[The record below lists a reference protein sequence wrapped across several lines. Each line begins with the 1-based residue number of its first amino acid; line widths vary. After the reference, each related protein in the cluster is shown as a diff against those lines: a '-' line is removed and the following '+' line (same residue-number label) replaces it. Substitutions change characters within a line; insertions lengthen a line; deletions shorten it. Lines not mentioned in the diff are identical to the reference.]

1 MLVKVNIGRN
11 QTAGSGNILQYH
23 HNNNNPVSSQ
33 PSKPTEGCIPPTQ
46 ADKTQLPSKTPASPG
61 DSKQAMQI
69 KKTDKG
75 SFCLVMSNNNSSAVT
90 YDTPQRSQAGGSR
103 PGSPKYASTAPIYD
117 EPPLE
122 SPIYDEPPMEMEVEA
137 AHLQN
142 GPSAQHYT
150 PTHSLQKQQQQ
161 QAKLLQHPSVQQQ
174 SKHKRNPSTTEYS
187 PAGRECIK
195 HMVNVE
201 TSSKQA
207 QQPSSP
213 TPAGTSDSLASAK
226 AAQQQKDISEKKQS
240 WRILEANVLK
250 SIEAR
255 HSRQNSLASQ
265 EYPTV
270 ATVNYQDS
278 GYSTGP
284 SPSLRRKNRR
294 RQMSIGEAAFDLSEV
309 SMLTHRLHEEMWAAS
324 ETCRDSPQR
333 WQPTPGSKAAM
344 LVKVNIGRNQTAG
357 SGNVLQYHHNN
368 NHPVSSQPSKPTGG
382 CIPPTQ
388 ADKTQLPSKMP
399 ASPGDS
405 KQAMQIKKT
414 DKGSFCLV
422 MSNNNSSAVTYDT
435 PQRSQTGGSRPGSP
449 KYASTA
455 PIYDEPPLE
464 SPIYD
469 EPPMEMEVEAAHLQN
484 GPSAQQYTPTHSLQ
498 KQQQQ
503 QAKLLQ
509 HPSVQQQSKHKRNP
523 SATEYSPAGREC
535 IKHMVNVETSSKQAQ
550 QPSSPTPAG
559 TSDSLASAKAA
570 QQQKDISEKKQSWRI
585 LEANVLKSIE
595 ARHSRQNSLA
605 SQEYPTVATVNY
617 QDSGYSTGPSPSLR
631 RKNRRRQMVGGGQGR
646 PGSVGSN
653 GELSVLNEKLMAEM
667 RAVVGRS
674 GTTRGSKA
682 SLDTEMSENSIPC
695 DASHARSPLDSLKK
709 YGGCV
714 GSRDDITASNRSL
727 YRPGQD
733 ARASCHSDTS
743 APTPQTEGQLR
754 QKRTYEKVDSLEKS
768 ITSQISLC
776 SPEPTRSPS
785 QAGTLES
792 NSKLENGQKGSGT
805 LGSAVV
811 GYQFPY
817 ATLRKPPAEASM
829 ADWASKNL
837 NMHTQGIFRRRV
849 SIANMLSWNRGSIK
863 KPMLITSDRTVKKE
877 ACDMFKLVQV
887 YMGDRQARLERPHV
901 ALVIVTKCWS
911 MQALRDELYI
921 QLVRQTTDNLCHRSM
936 AAGWELLA
944 ISLAFF
950 SPSPK
955 FRRYLEGYIQRH
967 LDPAYDKKITQSIKD
982 QLETKNKKNSKSR
995 KKRKQNTEEGLP
1007 ISTYAQYCY
1016 RKLQKVAVTGGKKGL
1031 RKPTIE
1037 EIDHAK
1043 NAIVTPSLFGSAL
1056 EEIMQRQHQLFPD
1069 RKLPWAQIQ
1078 LSQYVLALGGA
1089 QTEGIFRVPGDI
1101 DEVNALKLLV
1111 DQWKIPD
1118 NLSDPTVPASLLKLW
1133 YRELEEPLIPQSF
1146 YQQCISNYENP
1157 EAAIAVVHFLPELNR
1172 LVLCYL
1178 IHFLQVFNVRKMSKN
1193 PPNRRGIVFEVGAHL
1208 EARDTLKNCCNRA
1221 RESSYT
1227 VKFYDGVIHAVKDI
1241 HVKPYRNEK
1250 SGGKSK
1256 IEDKQKEKVCD
1267 KEKSTRGHKVREKFI
1282 DIKEQSSTPKSKK
1295 YKRNETEN
1303 KRAADKEDNDRKVP
1317 VKGEVQEESKKP
1329 KRGSTS
1335 EMVKEERK
1343 VSRVKTVDKKKTVE
1357 ETKKKEEEKN
1367 VESGEE
1373 TTEKSETSAE
1383 QETSSK
1389 ESKKE
1394 DNRLAEKEKSQQP
1407 EEALMENKD
1416 AENTETEVEKQTEPE
1431 EKKTEP
1437 EEKVP
1442 DTKAKTAEGSVDGTK
1457 ETGKEENRG
1466 ETSKQKGQAEE
1477 KKEKEAAKTTA
1488 QSTED
1493 REPAAELGDS
1503 KPAEQ
1508 SPNQARRKRGRPPS
1522 KETKKSSQSG
1532 SSDQD
1537 RSRRKSSRL
1546 PLNGHG
1552 QHSIK
1557 SMPVTIDS
1565 KHTTQSDSKQK
1576 ESATVYTAIKRSQDS
1591 LSPKALTIDPNHTF
1605 KCKVPDCL
1613 KSFRKAKL
1621 LHYHMKYY
1629 HGVDKAAESEQS
1641 PTKRSIQ
1648 TRASE
1653 KQAALENPKRRRTI
1667 SASLHIPLH
1676 SAHRNLPSSR
1686 TDSKV
1691 GKLHERR
1698 RTSAP
1703 PAVNMLHNHRPSLRE
1718 KSKENQLEKSNRKQ
1732 QEKEKDKGAND
1743 TVKEKE
1749 KIREKKHREFLRV
1762 KLKKKK
1768 KKKKNKSAYTGS
1780 EENID
1785 ISRDFSPKKIF
1796 VQSKLNLSHKSPF
1809 SHKHKLL
1816 YNSSP
1821 GYTEK
1826 IKVDDEDTVSD
1837 SSTDSLLWSEDELG
1851 QDVDVT
1857 TNPDDDGPNEGHREF
1872 EIVRC
1877 ICEVQEENDFMIQC
1891 EECLC
1896 WQHGV
1901 CMGLLED
1908 NVPEKYTCYICRDP
1922 PGQRQSLKYWYDKDW
1937 LSNGHMYGLS
1947 FLEENYSH
1955 QNAKKIAATHQ
1966 LLGDVHKVIEV
1977 LNGLQLKMSIL
1988 QSQAHPDLKFRCQ
2001 SWKQVDSKEKPR
2013 KRQVA
2018 AAGQVEGQGREISA
2032 AEKPCR
2038 IPSVQESYIASEHCY
2053 QKPRTY
2059 YPAVEQRLVV
2069 ETRGSELEERMRG
2082 FRENGEDLLVLE
2094 QRYGRSPDQDRR
2106 KADWEPRLEKEQDKE
2121 AEVSKRS
2128 CSGESCNVKVAR
2140 EDRDSDMNFQ
2150 QQWQINLM
2158 DHIEAVQD
2166 EVIHRMD
2173 FIEREL
2179 DVLESWLD
2187 YTGELEP
2194 PEPLARLPQ
2203 LKHRIKQL
2211 LMELGKV
2218 QQIALCCST

>member
-1 MLVKVNIGRN
+1 
-11 QTAGSGNILQYH
+11 
-23 HNNNNPVSSQ
+23 
-33 PSKPTEGCIPPTQ
+33 
-46 ADKTQLPSKTPASPG
+46 
-61 DSKQAMQI
+61 
-69 KKTDKG
+69 
-75 SFCLVMSNNNSSAVT
+75 
-90 YDTPQRSQAGGSR
+90 
-103 PGSPKYASTAPIYD
+103 
-117 EPPLE
+117 
-122 SPIYDEPPMEMEVEA
+122 
-137 AHLQN
+137 
-142 GPSAQHYT
+142 
-150 PTHSLQKQQQQ
+150 
-161 QAKLLQHPSVQQQ
+161 
-174 SKHKRNPSTTEYS
+174 
-187 PAGRECIK
+187 
-195 HMVNVE
+195 
-201 TSSKQA
+201 
-207 QQPSSP
+207 
-213 TPAGTSDSLASAK
+213 
-226 AAQQQKDISEKKQS
+226 
-240 WRILEANVLK
+240 
-250 SIEAR
+250 
-255 HSRQNSLASQ
+255 
-265 EYPTV
+265 
-270 ATVNYQDS
+270 
-278 GYSTGP
+278 
-284 SPSLRRKNRR
+284 
-294 RQMSIGEAAFDLSEV
+294 
-309 SMLTHRLHEEMWAAS
+309 
-324 ETCRDSPQR
+324 
-333 WQPTPGSKAAM
+333 
-344 LVKVNIGRNQTAG
+344 
-357 SGNVLQYHHNN
+357 
-368 NHPVSSQPSKPTGG
+368 
-382 CIPPTQ
+382 
-388 ADKTQLPSKMP
+388 
-399 ASPGDS
+399 
-405 KQAMQIKKT
+405 
-414 DKGSFCLV
+414 
-422 MSNNNSSAVTYDT
+422 
-435 PQRSQTGGSRPGSP
+435 
-449 KYASTA
+449 
-455 PIYDEPPLE
+455 
-464 SPIYD
+464 
-469 EPPMEMEVEAAHLQN
+469 
-484 GPSAQQYTPTHSLQ
+484 
-498 KQQQQ
+498 
-503 QAKLLQ
+503 
-509 HPSVQQQSKHKRNP
+509 
-523 SATEYSPAGREC
+523 
-535 IKHMVNVETSSKQAQ
+535 
-550 QPSSPTPAG
+550 
-559 TSDSLASAKAA
+559 
-570 QQQKDISEKKQSWRI
+570 
-585 LEANVLKSIE
+585 
-595 ARHSRQNSLA
+595 
-605 SQEYPTVATVNY
+605 
-617 QDSGYSTGPSPSLR
+617 
-631 RKNRRRQMVGGGQGR
+631 
-646 PGSVGSN
+646 
-653 GELSVLNEKLMAEM
+653 
-667 RAVVGRS
+667 
-674 GTTRGSKA
+674 
-682 SLDTEMSENSIPC
+682 
-695 DASHARSPLDSLKK
+695 
-709 YGGCV
+709 
-714 GSRDDITASNRSL
+714 
-727 YRPGQD
+727 
-733 ARASCHSDTS
+733 
-743 APTPQTEGQLR
+743 
-754 QKRTYEKVDSLEKS
+754 
-768 ITSQISLC
+768 
-776 SPEPTRSPS
+776 
-785 QAGTLES
+785 
-792 NSKLENGQKGSGT
+792 
-805 LGSAVV
+805 
-811 GYQFPY
+811 
-817 ATLRKPPAEASM
+817 
-829 ADWASKNL
+829 
-837 NMHTQGIFRRRV
+837 
-849 SIANMLSWNRGSIK
+849 
-863 KPMLITSDRTVKKE
+863 
-877 ACDMFKLVQV
+877 
-887 YMGDRQARLERPHV
+887 
-901 ALVIVTKCWS
+901 
-911 MQALRDELYI
+911 
-921 QLVRQTTDNLCHRSM
+921 
-936 AAGWELLA
+936 
-944 ISLAFF
+944 
-950 SPSPK
+950 
-955 FRRYLEGYIQRH
+955 
-967 LDPAYDKKITQSIKD
+967 
-982 QLETKNKKNSKSR
+982 
-995 KKRKQNTEEGLP
+995 
-1007 ISTYAQYCY
+1007 
-1016 RKLQKVAVTGGKKGL
+1016 
-1031 RKPTIE
+1031 
-1037 EIDHAK
+1037 
-1043 NAIVTPSLFGSAL
+1043 
-1056 EEIMQRQHQLFPD
+1056 
-1069 RKLPWAQIQ
+1069 
-1078 LSQYVLALGGA
+1078 
-1089 QTEGIFRVPGDI
+1089 
-1101 DEVNALKLLV
+1101 
-1111 DQWKIPD
+1111 
-1118 NLSDPTVPASLLKLW
+1118 
-1133 YRELEEPLIPQSF
+1133 
-1146 YQQCISNYENP
+1146 
-1157 EAAIAVVHFLPELNR
+1157 
-1172 LVLCYL
+1172 
-1178 IHFLQVFNVRKMSKN
+1178 MSKN

-1208 EARDTLKNCCNRA
+1208 EARDTLKNWYAANIEKIDYEEEKVLIHYRQWSHRYDEWFEWSSPYLRPVERIQLRKEGLQEGEVQAEFRVNEKVLASWTDCRFYPAKVLSVNRDL
-1221 RESSYT
+1221 SSYT
-1227 VKFYDGVIHAVKDI
+1227 VKFYDGVIQAVKDI

-1267 KEKSTRGHKVREKFI
+1267 KEKSTRGLKVREKFI
-1282 DIKEQSSTPKSKK
+1282 DIKEQSSSPKSKK

-1303 KRAADKEDNDRKVP
+1303 KRDADKEDDDREVA
-1317 VKGEVQEESKKP
+1317 VKGEVQEESKKLQQ
-1329 KRGSTS
+1329 GSTS

-1343 VSRVKTVDKKKTVE
+1343 ASRVKTVYKKKTVE

-1373 TTEKSETSAE
+1373 TTEKSVTSAE

-1437 EEKVP
+1437 EQKVP
-1442 DTKAKTAEGSVDGTK
+1442 ETEAKTAEGSGDGTE
-1457 ETGKEENRG
+1457 ETGKEEDRG
-1466 ETSKQKGQAEE
+1466 ETSEQKGQAEE

-1522 KETKKSSQSG
+1522 KAKSPDNQHGVLELRKRKISLGAHVPSKRTKLDTNAETKKSSQSG

-1546 PLNGHG
+1546 PINGHG

-1557 SMPVTIDS
+1557 STPVPVDS
-1565 KHTTQSDSKQK
+1565 KHTTQSHSKQK
-1576 ESATVYTAIKRSQDS
+1576 ESATDQGESAELKSAVDSSGQSQESSNAVPESPAPPSSEKPTQEEGAAPNETPTTALKGEPGKLPTETAPVVKRQPQPPNPNKYSREPLYTAIKRSQDS
-1591 LSPKALTIDPNHTF
+1591 LSPKALTIDLNHTF

-1667 SASLHIPLH
+1667 SASLH
-1676 SAHRNLPSSR
+1676 
-1686 TDSKV
+1686 SKV

-1703 PAVNMLHNHRPSLRE
+1703 PAVNTLHNHRPSLRE

-1768 KKKKNKSAYTGS
+1768 KKKKKNKSEYTGS

-1857 TNPDDDGPNEGHREF
+1857 TNPDDDGPNEGRREF

-1908 NVPEKYTCYICRDP
+1908 NVPEKYICYICRDP

-1955 QNAKKIAATHQ
+1955 QNAKKITATHQ

-2001 SWKQVDSKEKPR
+2001 SWKQVDAKEKPR
-2013 KRQVA
+2013 KRQVT
-2018 AAGQVEGQGREISA
+2018 AAGLVEGEDREISA
-2032 AEKPCR
+2032 TEKPCR
-2038 IPSVQESYIASEHCY
+2038 IPSVQESYITSEHCY

-2140 EDRDSDMNFQ
+2140 EDRDGDMNFQ